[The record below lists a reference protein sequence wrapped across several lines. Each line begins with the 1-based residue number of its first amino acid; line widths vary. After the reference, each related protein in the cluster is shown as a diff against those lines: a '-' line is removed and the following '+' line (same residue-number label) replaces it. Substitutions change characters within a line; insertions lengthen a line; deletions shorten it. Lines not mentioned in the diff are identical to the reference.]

1 MLKKIWFKGK
11 VIMKFT
17 SMRIFLMILMILI
30 FFAHFVSI
38 FSIPKYTLYLPLL
51 ALVSLVGVVI
61 SIMLTYKTKNWLSFI
76 FNALP
81 LYILAES
88 SFGYSI
94 LGSNNYFKVAVIL
107 MIILY
112 LIRLVKI
119 GWKDKN

>member
-1 MLKKIWFKGK
+1 
-11 VIMKFT
+11 MKFT

-38 FSIPKYTLYLPLL
+38 LSTSKYTLFLPLL
-51 ALVSLVGVVI
+51 ALVSLFGVVI

-81 LYILAES
+81 LYILGVS

-94 LGSNNYFKVAVIL
+94 LGSNNFFKVAVTL